1 MAIQASLGL
10 LRAVPPAWGV
20 GARGHSI
27 AISACARA
35 GQGQEACDL
44 LHNFYA
50 ATGERPDLQTC
61 ATVMGKWMF
70 IGFITYMW
78 YSIVWYMM
86 LI

>member
-1 MAIQASLGL
+1 VCCNTFIIIQASLGL

-61 ATVMGKWMF
+61 ATVMGKCVLVKLSC
-70 IGFITYMW
+70 ICGT
-78 YSIVWYMM
+78 V
-86 LI
+86 